1 MSTILKRTKNA
12 VRRPGKKATEPEVPD
27 EAIEAEDV
35 EEDVLDDEH
44 AAEDPG
50 DAGEPDDAEDAAED
64 DQDDQ
69 DDEDDEDFEFE
80 DDDDDEDTEEV
91 APDLTRVRQVLA
103 ILAVVALIL
112 SGAVFYLLVQVKHAQ
127 AADEAGDV
135 AVSMAGSDAEHILS
149 YDYRTLD
156 TNFQQALAL
165 TTGGFR
171 TQYQQTTGQ
180 LVRPQAMKQKVIVQ
194 ASTRDAGL
202 ISASDN
208 NAVVLVF
215 VDRITTKA
223 GQQKPTFNQ
232 DRVRM
237 TMTKVNGKWLVSKLD
252 AL

>member
-12 VRRPGKKATEPEVPD
+12 VRRPGKKAAEPNAPD

-50 DAGEPDDAEDAAED
+50 QTGEPDDADDVAED
-64 DQDDQ
+64 D
-69 DDEDDEDFEFE
+69 EDEDFEFE
-80 DDDDDEDTEEV
+80 DDDDDDEEV

-112 SGAVFYLLVQVKHAQ
+112 SGAVFYLLVQVRHAQ
-127 AADEAGDV
+127 AANEAGDV

-156 TNFQQALAL
+156 TNFQQSVAL

-171 TQYQQTTGQ
+171 TQYQQTTSQ
-180 LVRPQAMKQKVIVQ
+180 LVRPQALKEKVIVQ

>member
-1 MSTILKRTKNA
+1 MSTLLKRTKNA
-12 VRRPGKKATEPEVPD
+12 VRRPGKKTAEPDVLDEATE
-27 EAIEAEDV
+27 AKDV
-35 EEDVLDDEH
+35 EEVALDDEDGV
-44 AAEDPG
+44 EDS
-50 DAGEPDDAEDAAED
+50 DVAGEPDDAEDAAEG
-64 DQDDQ
+64 
-69 DDEDDEDFEFE
+69 DEIEDEDFEFE
-80 DDDDDEDTEEV
+80 DDEEDDEDLEAVE
-91 APDLTRVRQVLA
+91 PDLTRVRQVLG
-103 ILAVVALIL
+103 ILALVALIL
-112 SGAVFYLLVQVKHAQ
+112 SGAVFYLLIQVKDAQ

-135 AVSMAGSDAEHILS
+135 AVSMAGNDAEHILS

-156 TNFQQALAL
+156 NNFQQARAL

-171 TQYQQTTGQ
+171 TQYQQTTSQ
-180 LVRPQAMKQKVIVQ
+180 LVRPQALKEKAIVQ

-202 ISASDN
+202 ISASDD

-223 GQQKPTFNQ
+223 GQNKPTFNQ